1 LKETKLN
8 LSVIESFSRKAKR
21 IYAES
26 LHSLKS
32 LINLFDSGTRTFYDL
47 KHLSNPLVNP
57 NVARWDYH
65 SVHVSQLFY
74 LIKIS
79 EQQNKTK
86 FNGLNSIAKRWLGY
100 CRGLWNKNSQISN
113 RDTKINIE

>member
-1 LKETKLN
+1 VK
-8 LSVIESFSRKAKR
+8 SYSSKAHR
-21 IYAES
+21 IYVES
-26 LHSLKS
+26 MHSLNN

-74 LIKIS
+74 LIKII
-79 EQQNKTK
+79 EQQKSVKLNK
-86 FNGLNSIAKRWLGY
+86 LNSIAKRWLGY
-100 CRGLWNKNSQISN
+100 NRGLWYKNSQISN
-113 RDTKINIE
+113 RENRFSIEK